1 MVLESL
7 LELVGTLRKRI
18 DEHGAALRQNEMRT
32 RYALIDPLLHE
43 LGWDTTDPS
52 EVMIEDGSGDGRAD
66 YLLLDSNQPVMIIEA
81 KRLGLGVSDG
91 RQQAVNYAMDPG
103 RKARYFAV
111 TDGNQWEIYDT
122 HQPAINMLVISF
134 ALKEDVPAEVCLKAM
149 ALWRPAVE
157 HGSVMAAET
166 PIVGL
171 DAVNLDAPESGDL
184 PIYEPEPTP
193 QEQPEIRRPPVAAT
207 QPGEA
212 VQEWIALSAMSPQGG
227 DAPPVEIQFP
237 DNSRVTLG
245 RWNTVLVESVRWL
258 YKNNYLNASNWRI
271 QRGARYI
278 VSDTSIHPSGKEFT
292 RLVNVGSLYVE
303 INYSALYHV
312 QNAQIIIEHAGQDP
326 AQFKVRLR

>member
-1 MVLESL
+1 MVLDSL
-7 LELVGTLRKRI
+7 LELVETLQARI
-18 DEHGAALRQNEMRT
+18 GEHGASLRQNEMRT
-32 RYALIDPLLHE
+32 RYALIDPLLQQ

-66 YLLLDSNQPVMIIEA
+66 YLLLDNSQPVMIIEA

-171 DAVNLDAPESGDL
+171 DAVKRAAPDSGDL
-184 PIYEPEPTP
+184 PIYEPEPT
-193 QEQPEIRRPPVAAT
+193 QHEQPAT
-207 QPGEA
+207 RQEPATVTQSGETG
-212 VQEWIALSAMSPQGG
+212 QEWVALSALSPQGG
-227 DAPPVEIQFP
+227 DAPPIEIQFP
-237 DNSRVTLG
+237 DNSKVTLG

-271 QRGARYI
+271 QRGSRYI

-292 RLVNVGSLYVE
+292 RLVSVGSLYVE

-312 QNAQIIIEHAGQDP
+312 QNAQTIIEHTGRDP
-326 AQFKVRLR
+326 AQFKVRF